1 VRRAGQ
7 WIFTQRQLTPGLY
20 ETAQKLAVA
29 VHEEVRKFWEANYSA
44 NLMRAALVS
53 RHSLDELEALARE
66 KFGSIANKELPA
78 PEFSGADP

>member
-1 VRRAGQ
+1 M
-7 WIFTQRQLTPGLY
+7 RQHCRCKPPTSTGLNPVLFF
-20 ETAQKLAVA
+20 QILAVV

-78 PEFSGADP
+78 PEFSGAHP